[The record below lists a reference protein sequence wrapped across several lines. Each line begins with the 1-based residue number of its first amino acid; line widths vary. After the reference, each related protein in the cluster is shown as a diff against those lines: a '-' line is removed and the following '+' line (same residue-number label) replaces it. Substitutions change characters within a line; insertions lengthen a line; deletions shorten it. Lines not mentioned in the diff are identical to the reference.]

1 MIGAFRL
8 RRALTLRLIGFTV
21 WISMAA
27 TFEISVPDD
36 LVKAIGANAS
46 DLPRRA
52 FEAMVSEAYRMGRIS
67 HAQAGEMLGLDR
79 WQTDAF
85 LNGSQA
91 YRAGESAEF
100 YGDLATLR
108 SVATR

>member
-1 MIGAFRL
+1 
-8 RRALTLRLIGFTV
+8 
-21 WISMAA
+21 MAA
-27 TFEISVPDD
+27 TIQFSVPDE
-36 LVKAIGANAS
+36 LVKALGANPS

-52 FEAMVSEAYRMGRIS
+52 FEALVSEAYRVGRIS

-100 YGDLATLR
+100 ADDLATLR
-108 SVATR
+108 SLAAQ

>member
-1 MIGAFRL
+1 MISL
-8 RRALTLRLIGFTV
+8 RRALTLRLVGFTLLV
-21 WISMAA
+21 NMAA
-27 TFEISVPDD
+27 TIEISVPDD
-36 LVKAIGANAS
+36 LVKAIGASAS

-52 FEAMVSEAYRMGRIS
+52 FEAMVSEAYRMGQIS

-85 LNGSQA
+85 LNGSHA

-100 YGDLATLR
+100 SDDLATLR
-108 SVATR
+108 SVAMP